1 MNALKLADNIARLR
15 RERKLTQEELADF
28 LGVTKASVSKWE
40 NHQSTPDIL
49 LLPQLASF
57 FDVTVDEL
65 LGYEAQ
71 MSKEQI
77 RKCYLELSGDFVKL
91 PFEEA
96 MKKIHTL
103 QHRYYACYPF
113 LLEICILYLNH
124 FMLAEKEEERRQVLR
139 EAETLCDRILNCCS
153 DVAVCEDAMALRAM
167 LNLQLGKTAEVM
179 EALES
184 ISLPGRL
191 SEQNDSLLIQA
202 YMQAGEIEKAKNHTQ
217 VRIYLSLLNLIE
229 TQIYFLALYENDLK
243 RCEES
248 IRRGRGII
256 ELYDLEHLHPNSAAQ
271 FYFQA
276 AIVFIKNGEKK
287 KTLEMLDSFSRC
299 VIRLLDG
306 NKTLL
311 HGDAYFDRLDV
322 WIENLPLGD
331 QAPRDLTLARKSA
344 LQSLEHP
351 LFSELKQE
359 TAFQHIYCRISGE
372 KTENGG
378 KTLC

>member
-1 MNALKLADNIARLR
+1 
-15 RERKLTQEELADF
+15 
-28 LGVTKASVSKWE
+28 
-40 NHQSTPDIL
+40 
-49 LLPQLASF
+49 
-57 FDVTVDEL
+57 
-65 LGYEAQ
+65 
-71 MSKEQI
+71 
-77 RKCYLELSGDFVKL
+77 
-91 PFEEA
+91 
-96 MKKIHTL
+96 
-103 QHRYYACYPF
+103 
-113 LLEICILYLNH
+113 
-124 FMLAEKEEERRQVLR
+124 
-139 EAETLCDRILNCCS
+139 
-153 DVAVCEDAMALRAM
+153 MALRAM

-276 AIVFIKNGEKK
+276 AIVFIKNGKKK